1 VNGFTCRASNF
12 RAPLLCTAAILAALV
27 FPGMA
32 SAASYDFPL
41 SGYWPMNEG
50 RGQVV
55 RDWSG
60 NGNNGQLGSTAGVD
74 ANDPSWIRGLY
85 GWSYGLHFSGNQFVN
100 IPDSNDLEPQQMTV
114 STWFRG
120 SGTPGSY
127 KYLVAKGSNQCST
140 ASYGIYTGQ
149 NGGLL
154 FYVGNGDAYGFTVT
168 DDAGQSVWDGKWHN
182 ASGTYDGTTVRLFV
196 DGKEIGTG
204 QSRTEPVGYGTPS
217 GNTTLGA
224 YVGSC
229 DLTFTGDLDEVSIW
243 KKALP
248 IAEIWRKAAI
258 LLQPH

>member
-1 VNGFTCRASNF
+1 MNGFRATIF
-12 RAPLLCTAAILAALV
+12 CTAAFLAALI

-60 NGNNGQLGSTAGVD
+60 NGNNGQLGSTAGAD
-74 ANDPSWIRGLY
+74 ANDPTWIRGLY
-85 GWSYGLHFSGNQFVN
+85 GWSYGLHFSGNQFVS

-120 SGTPGSY
+120 SGTPGNY
-127 KYLVAKGSNQCST
+127 KYLVAKGSNECST
-140 ASYGIYTGQ
+140 ASYGIYTGA
-149 NGGLL
+149 NGGLAVL
-154 FYVGNGDAYGFTVT
+154 RRQRRRLRLHGHRGRRPGRVGRQVAQRVGHVRRHDRPPLCRRQGDRHG
-168 DDAGQSVWDGKWHN
+168 S
-182 ASGTYDGTTVRLFV
+182 
-196 DGKEIGTG
+196 
-204 QSRTEPVGYGTPS
+204 SRTEPVGYATPS

-248 IAEIWRKAAI
+248 IAEIWKKAAI

>member
-1 VNGFTCRASNF
+1 MVRFVTSYRI
-12 RAPLLCTAAILAALV
+12 PILCTAAILAALV
-27 FPGMA
+27 LAGPA

-60 NGNNGQLGSTAGVD
+60 NGNHGQLGSTAGAD
-74 ANDPSWIRGLY
+74 ANDPAWIRGFY
-85 GWSYGLHFSGNQFVN
+85 GWSYGLHFSGNQFVS

-120 SGTPGSY
+120 SGTPGNY
-127 KYLVAKGSNQCST
+127 KYLVAKGSNECST
-140 ASYGIYTGQ
+140 ASYGLYTGK

-154 FYVGNGDAYGFTVT
+154 FFVGNGDAYGFTVT
-168 DDAGQSVWDGKWHN
+168 GDAGQGVWDGKWHN

-204 QSRTEPVGYGTPS
+204 SSRTEPVGYGTPS

-243 KKALP
+243 RKALP